1 MKRWP
6 FIVAILFL
14 IFLVTVQLYPN
25 YLWFDAFGLNGIWI
39 KELQSKFLV
48 FGFGFGIALLW
59 LITHVT
65 IANRNCKKN
74 TSEKNNPIQT
84 GIPLLDQFFSQLQQ
98 NVSQSQLSKLSRKA
112 YRILKVVAVIMISLF
127 FGMLAKSHWDIVI
140 LFFNQSPFGTLD
152 PIFNQDI
159 SFYLFSIPF
168 FKAIQGWSLTL
179 ITISLIAIFC
189 LYLSENLIPA
199 LFTKQRIG
207 KGIQRHVLFLLGMLL
222 IIVGVGSWL
231 GRYDLL
237 FTSSGV
243 VHGIGYTD
251 HHIRLPML
259 SLLSIGYAVLGLLI
273 WAWSVFPLKK
283 LPLYV
288 GVGLIIIQLF
298 GNSIIPGIV
307 QNYSVQPNE
316 IVKEKPYIINNINF
330 TRQAYGLNH
339 ITDEQFPVSNTL
351 TLADIQSESLTM
363 SNIRLW
369 NREPLKQTFSQLQE
383 IRLYYEFG
391 NIDVDRYM
399 INGRL
404 QQVMLS
410 PRELDISQLTSQAQT
425 WTNQHL
431 VYTHGYG
438 VCMSPVNEVTREGLP
453 KFYIKDLPPVS
464 PHMIISRPE
473 IYFGEKANNYVL
485 VNTLQKEFDYPKGD
499 KNVYTHYQGTG
510 GVQITGFLRRL
521 VYALKFSDMKILAS
535 SLITSKSRLL
545 YDREI
550 TKIVKKITPFIALDN
565 DPYLIVSGTG
575 RLVWMLDGYTFSS
588 NFPYS
593 EPFNRKLNYLRNAV
607 KITIDAY
614 DGAVNYY
621 IIDRED
627 PIIRA
632 YSQFYTSLFKP
643 LSEMPAD
650 LL

>member
-1 MKRWP
+1 M
-6 FIVAILFL
+6 
-14 IFLVTVQLYPN
+14 
-25 YLWFDAFGLNGIWI
+25 
-39 KELQSKFLV
+39 
-48 FGFGFGIALLW
+48 
-59 LITHVT
+59 
-65 IANRNCKKN
+65 
-74 TSEKNNPIQT
+74 
-84 GIPLLDQFFSQLQQ
+84 
-98 NVSQSQLSKLSRKA
+98 
-112 YRILKVVAVIMISLF
+112 
-127 FGMLAKSHWDIVI
+127 
-140 LFFNQSPFGTLD
+140 
-152 PIFNQDI
+152 
-159 SFYLFSIPF
+159 
-168 FKAIQGWSLTL
+168 
-179 ITISLIAIFC
+179 
-189 LYLSENLIPA
+189 
-199 LFTKQRIG
+199 
-207 KGIQRHVLFLLGMLL
+207 
-222 IIVGVGSWL
+222 
-231 GRYDLL
+231 
-237 FTSSGV
+237 
-243 VHGIGYTD
+243 
-251 HHIRLPML
+251 
-259 SLLSIGYAVLGLLI
+259 
-273 WAWSVFPLKK
+273 
-283 LPLYV
+283 

-650 LL
+650 LLDHIRYPKDLFSVQSYMYQTYHMTEPQVFYNREDLWAIPSETYEQSEQVMQPYHMVSRLPGDSKESFLMMLPFTPTNKNNMIAWMSAKCDPDEYGEIKVYKFPKERTIYGPMQIESRIDQDTTISQKLTLWGQMGSRVIRGNLMVIPIKDSLVYVEPIYLQATQSKFPELKRVIFSYGDKVVMSSTLDDAIAGVFQGIENDQNEDLMSSQQSTKKQTTKQRLKQLYQSFKSNNTLNWTQFGKLMNGLDAFLNH